1 MAERKD
7 TPFTGEHFSAWCEKM
22 VGQPYWYGSCVYKCS
37 QSLLDRKAKQ
47 YPAHYT
53 SSRMKRY
60 KDDISKKN
68 VCADCVGGC
77 KGYAWTNGGVGVLES
92 VAMLAKMLDKG
103 LIDEADYL
111 ALETEY
117 AAKFLP
123 LFRYEKPCFSSTL
136 LIRQTGEGSG
146 FAATNAEDS
155 RQAPQACTQRSAR
168 RFDGRK
174 EGRVIQ

>member
-1 MAERKD
+1 MGS
-7 TPFTGEHFSAWCEKM
+7 PFIVIH
-22 VGQPYWYGSCVYKCS
+22 
-37 QSLLDRKAKQ
+37 
-47 YPAHYT
+47 PAIESTAHINA
-53 SSRMKRY
+53 
-60 KDDISKKN
+60 ISKTATGKGILNMIPAWIERTQNYLAGLTLVTEMLFSN
-68 VCADCVGGC
+68 VL
-77 KGYAWTNGGVGVLES
+77 K
-92 VAMLAKMLDKG
+92 
-103 LIDEADYL
+103 EADYS

-117 AAKFLP
+117 TAKFRS

-155 RQAPQACTQRSAR
+155 RQAPQACTRRSAR

>member
-1 MAERKD
+1 MDKRQAERNRNYLA
-7 TPFTGEHFSAWCEKM
+7 G
-22 VGQPYWYGSCVYKCS
+22 
-37 QSLLDRKAKQ
+37 
-47 YPAHYT
+47 
-53 SSRMKRY
+53 
-60 KDDISKKN
+60 
-68 VCADCVGGC
+68 
-77 KGYAWTNGGVGVLES
+77 
-92 VAMLAKMLDKG
+92 VAMLTEMLDKG
-103 LIDEADYL
+103 LIDEADYS

-155 RQAPQACTQRSAR
+155 RQAPQACTRRSVR

-174 EGRVIQ
+174 EGRLCNEPNHS

>member
-1 MAERKD
+1 MDKKQAER
-7 TPFTGEHFSAWCEKM
+7 TRNYLAG
-22 VGQPYWYGSCVYKCS
+22 
-37 QSLLDRKAKQ
+37 
-47 YPAHYT
+47 
-53 SSRMKRY
+53 
-60 KDDISKKN
+60 
-68 VCADCVGGC
+68 
-77 KGYAWTNGGVGVLES
+77 
-92 VAMLAKMLDKG
+92 VAMLAEMLDKG
-103 LIDEADYL
+103 LIDEADYS

-136 LIRQTGEGSG
+136 LIRQTSEGSG

-155 RQAPQACTQRSAR
+155 RQAPQACTRRSAQ